1 MYVVHNFSG
10 LTSVD
15 ILVLQIVGMVE
26 TMVMVVI
33 IGMEEVFLLLSAF
46 QLPLVSFIR
55 KSFLFYFF

>member
-46 QLPLVSFIR
+46 QLQAM
-55 KSFLFYFF
+55 KSFH